1 MRPHNPKCVFILP
14 LIETATGREVSGA
27 DLTGKLQRWSF
38 ANHSLQRKNAGIRLQ
53 AVSVVRNAIDHSA
66 LRTT

>member
-27 DLTGKLQRWSF
+27 DLTGKLQQWSF
-38 ANHSLQRKNAGIRLQ
+38 ANHSLQRKNPGIHLQ
-53 AVSVVRNAIDHSA
+53 IASFGRDTIDHSA
-66 LRTT
+66 LGTR